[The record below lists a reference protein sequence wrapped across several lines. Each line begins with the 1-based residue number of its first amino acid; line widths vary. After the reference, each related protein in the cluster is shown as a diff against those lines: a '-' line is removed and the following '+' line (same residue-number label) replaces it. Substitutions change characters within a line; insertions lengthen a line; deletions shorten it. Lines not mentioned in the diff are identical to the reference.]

1 MRAVKHVEDV
11 DGLHEILGNTIIAF
25 MRVKPQPFLK
35 NALVSQDRFFEVP
48 TYKRAMTFVF
58 LARYVLGFKSQ
69 NQWKKFTEQDLK
81 FNQRSFNR
89 WCDKDYDLINNCSE
103 FKKLPDVPT
112 EKPELPIKRKVLSGF
127 SSNSPVKRTYV
138 VNADSTDE
146 D

>member
-1 MRAVKHVEDV
+1 MNS
-11 DGLHEILGNTIIAF
+11 GNHSRPIVSVIERDTELETCVIVF
-25 MRVKPQPFLK
+25 HKCVFTTTVKPQPFLK

-89 WCDKDYDLINNCSE
+89 WCDKDYDLMNNCSE
-103 FKKLPDVPT
+103 FKKLPDVN
-112 EKPELPIKRKVLSGF
+112 V
-127 SSNSPVKRTYV
+127 VAARTY
-138 VNADSTDE
+138 NCEPSLRIRTRLHAR
-146 D
+146 